1 MGAVIWAIFLMV
13 QRLTGVEDVPGW
25 TSMMVL
31 MLFSFGVTMVM
42 LGILG
47 EYIWRAF
54 DAARNRPP
62 FLIDEIR
69 GFDEEKKEKK
79 ASWTADM
86 WEDYRNAN
94 AKEKEYLK
102 EKWGVPW

>member
-1 MGAVIWAIFLMV
+1 MFNRMTEVANEVPAAAVAP
-13 QRLTGVEDVPGW
+13 VETV
-25 TSMMVL
+25 
-31 MLFSFGVTMVM
+31 
-42 LGILG
+42 
-47 EYIWRAF
+47 
-54 DAARNRPP
+54 
-62 FLIDEIR
+62 
-69 GFDEEKKEKK
+69 EKKEKK